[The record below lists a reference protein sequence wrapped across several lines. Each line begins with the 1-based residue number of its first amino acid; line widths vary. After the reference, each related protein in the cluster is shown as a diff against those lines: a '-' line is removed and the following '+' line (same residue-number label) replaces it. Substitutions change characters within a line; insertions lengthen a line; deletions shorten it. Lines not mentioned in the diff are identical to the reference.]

1 MRTLLIAAAAA
12 VGLSACQTTQI
23 DSSIQKNLPKACAA
37 LSTAYATFLAL
48 EPTLKE
54 SAAEKIKVAYAG
66 VYPICSD
73 PSNATGT
80 DVLIRVA
87 AAYATITV
95 ALKNK

>member
-1 MRTLLIAAAAA
+1 MRTLLILSAAAF
-12 VGLSACQTTQI
+12 GLASCQTTSI
-23 DSSIQKNLPKACAA
+23 DSAVQKNLPKACAA
-37 LSTAYATFLAL
+37 LSTAYATFLAI
-48 EPTLKE
+48 EPSLKE
-54 SAAEKIKVAYAG
+54 ASAKKIKIAYAS

-87 AAYATITV
+87 AAYSTVTI